1 MQQGKKMTEQKTLA
15 SLAVLVQSGE
25 IDPVALAKETLD
37 RIENHVDQAIFIG
50 LTRDRAEREAESAS
64 NRIRAGRSL
73 GLLDGLP
80 VAWKDLF
87 DIQGSV
93 TTAGSVVLMD
103 SPPAETDAAVVAALR
118 GAGMVTVGRTNM
130 NEFAFS
136 GLGINPHYGTPR
148 NPASADGHRIPGGSS
163 SGSAAAVAAGLVPLA
178 IGTDTGG
185 SVRIPAAMTG
195 IVGYKATR
203 GRYAMK
209 GVFPLAGSLD
219 SLGPLCLTVQDAVW
233 ADAAMHSLTA
243 PVIRRSEPADLSLV
257 VPETIVFDN
266 AEAEVVAAFEAAIRR
281 LESAGVRVRRQPFP
295 SFSAV
300 FELMSRRGA
309 LVNAEAHALHR
320 ERLASPDTAR
330 MDHRVVARLRLG
342 ETITVSDYIAL
353 LEARDRLIQETLEN
367 LQSGELIAHPT
378 LPHVAPPIAPLLT
391 DDDLFFKINGRTL
404 RNTLIGNFLDFC
416 GISIPCGSGAA
427 GMPVGFLL
435 SAPHHQ
441 DDRLLSAALAL
452 EALIR
457 GEA

>member
-1 MQQGKKMTEQKTLA
+1 MTSHKTLA

-25 IDPVALAKETLD
+25 IDPVALTKETLA
-37 RIENHVDQAIFIG
+37 RIESHDDQAIFLA
-50 LTRDRAEREAESAS
+50 LTRERAEREAKAAS
-64 NRIRAGRSL
+64 KRIKAGRSL

-87 DIQGSV
+87 DLAGTV
-93 TTAGSVVLMD
+93 TTAGSVVLKD
-103 SPPAETDAAVVAALR
+103 NPPAEADAAVVAAMSA
-118 GAGMVTVGRTNM
+118 AGMVCVGRTNM

-136 GLGINPHYGTPR
+136 AIGVNPHYGTPR
-148 NPASADGHRIPGGSS
+148 NPASTDVHRIPGGSS
-163 SGSAAAVAAGLVPLA
+163 AGSAVSVAAGLVPLA
-178 IGTDTGG
+178 IGSDTGG
-185 SVRIPAAMTG
+185 SIRIPAAMTG

-243 PVIRRSEPADLSLV
+243 PVIRRAELADLSIV
-257 VPETIVFDN
+257 VPETIVFDE
-266 AEAEVVAAFEAAIRR
+266 AEAEVVSAFEAAIKRI
-281 LESAGVRVRRQPFP
+281 EAAGVRVRRRPFP
-295 SFSAV
+295 SFAAI
-300 FELMSRRGA
+300 FELMRRHGA
-309 LVNAEAHALHR
+309 LVNAEAYALHR
-320 ERLASPDTAR
+320 ERLASPDAAR
-330 MDHRVVARLRLG
+330 MDHRVVTRVRIG
-342 ETITVSDYIAL
+342 EKVTVSDYIAL
-353 LEARDRLIQETLEN
+353 LDARDRLIHETVES
-367 LQSGELIAHPT
+367 LQTGDLIAHPT
-378 LPHVAPPIAPLLT
+378 LPHVAPPVAPLLA
-391 DDDLFFKINGRTL
+391 DDDLFYKVNTRTL

-416 GISIPCGSGAA
+416 GISIPCGFGAA

-457 GEA
+457 GKA

>member
-1 MQQGKKMTEQKTLA
+1 VQQGKEMSEQRTLA

-25 IDPVALAKETLD
+25 IDPVALAQETLD
-37 RIENHVDQAIFIG
+37 RIDNHADQAIFIG
-50 LTRDRAEREAESAS
+50 LTRERAEREAEAAS
-64 NRIRAGRSL
+64 KRMRAGRSL

-87 DIQGSV
+87 NIQGNV
-93 TTAGSVVLMD
+93 TTAGSVVLKD
-103 SPPAETDAAVVAALR
+103 SPPAEADAAVVGALW

-209 GVFPLAGSLD
+209 GVFPLSGSLD

-266 AEAEVVAAFEAAIRR
+266 AEAEVVTAFEAAIRR
-281 LESAGVRVRRQPFP
+281 LELAGVRVRRRPFP

-300 FELMSRRGA
+300 FDLMSRHGA
-309 LVNAEAHALHR
+309 LVNAEAYAIHR
-320 ERLASPDTAR
+320 ERLASPDAAR

-342 ETITVSDYIAL
+342 EAISVSDYIAL
-353 LEARDRLIQETLEN
+353 LDARDRLIKETLET
-367 LQSGELIAHPT
+367 LQGGELIAHPT
-378 LPHVAPPIAPLLT
+378 LPHVAPPIEPLLA
-391 DDDLFFKINGRTL
+391 DDDLFFKINGRSL

-416 GISIPCGSGAA
+416 GISVPCGSGAA

-452 EALIR
+452 EAVIR

>member
-1 MQQGKKMTEQKTLA
+1 MSEQRTLA

-25 IDPVALAKETLD
+25 IDPVALAQETLD
-37 RIENHVDQAIFIG
+37 RIDNHADQAIFIG
-50 LTRDRAEREAESAS
+50 LTRERAEREAEAAS
-64 NRIRAGRSL
+64 KRMRAGRSL

-87 DIQGSV
+87 DIQGNV
-93 TTAGSVVLMD
+93 TTAGSVVLKD
-103 SPPAETDAAVVAALR
+103 SPPAEADAAVVGALW

-209 GVFPLAGSLD
+209 GVFPLSGSLD

-266 AEAEVVAAFEAAIRR
+266 AEAEVVTAFEAAIRR
-281 LESAGVRVRRQPFP
+281 LELAGVRVRRRPFP

-300 FELMSRRGA
+300 FDLMSRHGA
-309 LVNAEAHALHR
+309 LVNAEAYAIHR
-320 ERLASPDTAR
+320 ERLASPDAAR

-342 ETITVSDYIAL
+342 EAISVSDYIAL
-353 LEARDRLIQETLEN
+353 LDARDRLIKETLET
-367 LQSGELIAHPT
+367 LQGGELIAHPT
-378 LPHVAPPIAPLLT
+378 LPHVAPPIEPLLA
-391 DDDLFFKINGRTL
+391 DDDLFFKINGRSL

-416 GISIPCGSGAA
+416 GISVPCGSGAA

-452 EALIR
+452 EAVIR